1 MKIGNA
7 VFDDLTIAKP
17 HYFGSIAGLLQ
28 PCLKLYLKDQ
38 PMPPLLFDHLWGLV
52 KTLFNKYYQ
61 FKCTS
66 KIKNSEA
73 FLKDF
78 LNTFGDIGK

>member
-1 MKIGNA
+1 MVTKVHTHLNKA
-7 VFDDLTIAKP
+7 
-17 HYFGSIAGLLQ
+17 AG
-28 PCLKLYLKDQ
+28 KS
-38 PMPPLLFDHLWGLV
+38 
-52 KTLFNKYYQ
+52 
-61 FKCTS
+61 S